1 MRSPV
6 KEIYLGSFGK
16 KCLKTDFFSIKHIS
30 LREKNREQGA
40 SAQTQNYSFYSFYQ
54 LSPTFHRFYK
64 VPTCQLRQLDVV
76 VVLFQIENKRIFH
89 TVQYLSF
96 FFFFLKTTTKNVYS
110 HCNFIF
116 LCLGL
121 KLILSMEEHQRYI
134 NSSSYSIQLFYLLKH
149 SFALFIAV
157 LESVEPTT
165 HGFCALFLAVIIMSR
180 SVIVHG

>member
-16 KCLKTDFFSIKHIS
+16 KCLKTDFFYKTHFF
-30 LREKNREQGA
+30 E
-40 SAQTQNYSFYSFYQ
+40 TQNYSFYSFYQ

-89 TVQYLSF
+89 TVQYLS

-180 SVIVHG
+180 NVIVHG